1 MARRYDARVVGAFV
15 VTAVALGVV
24 AAVYLGAGRVLQH
37 RVPFVVVFTEDLA
50 GLDVD
55 APVKFRGV
63 PVGRVTS
70 IHLSMGSATDPLR
83 ELRMPVVI
91 ELNQTRFR
99 EMGGEIDLSD
109 RGEVRTLVEHGL
121 RARIGLESFLSN
133 RRYVALDV
141 LPDAPPAQPARTA
154 LPYPEIPVYTEPG
167 LAALQADATRLLAR
181 LQTLDLEGL
190 VLDLRRAAGSVDR
203 AGASV
208 AVAAAALPRTLQSA
222 DAAIAAAAGAAR
234 AIEAGVTPLAADA
247 RAAFVQLR
255 ATLDG
260 AEAAVRHV
268 DALVDPASPL
278 AWQLGRTLSDLQGTS
293 RALRQLAEELD
304 RDPSVLVRGRA
315 EAKR

>member
-1 MARRYDARVVGAFV
+1 MARRYDPRVVGAFV
-15 VTAVALGVV
+15 LGAIALGVV
-24 AAVYLGAGRVLQH
+24 AALYLGAARVLQH
-37 RVPFVVVFTEDLA
+37 RVPFVVVFREDLA

-70 IHLSMGSATDPLR
+70 IHLSMGSATEPLR

-99 EMGGEIDLSD
+99 KMGGEIDLSD
-109 RGEVRTLVEHGL
+109 RRAVRTLVEHGL
-121 RARIGLESFLSN
+121 RARIALESFLSN
-133 RRYVALDV
+133 RRYVTLDV
-141 LPDAPPAQPARTA
+141 VPGAPPPEPSGTA
-154 LPYPEIPVYTEPG
+154 FPYPEIPVYDEPG
-167 LAALQADATRLLAR
+167 LAALQADATRLLAK

-190 VLDLRRAAGSVDR
+190 VGDLRRAAGSIDR
-203 AGASV
+203 AGATF
-208 AVAAAALPRTLQSA
+208 AAAASRVPETLRAA
-222 DAAIAAAAGAAR
+222 DGALAAATDAAR
-234 AIEAGVTPLAADA
+234 AVEAGVTPLATDA
-247 RAAFVQLR
+247 RAALVQLR

-278 AWQLGRTLSDLQGTS
+278 AWQLGRTLADLQGTS
-293 RALRQLAEELD
+293 RALRRLTEELD

-315 EAKR
+315 EARR